1 MRRASQFITH
11 NGFRLTVMTC
21 IAALCCSGAQAQT
34 VTVDIDD
41 VPQAVGNTYTIY
53 TPGAFVPSLI
63 PLTVEATASS
73 SGDPVVNVALG
84 LDGELTG
91 SNSWA
96 GAATAGTSFDNVD
109 NVYDPWNVDIDED
122 KVKEHIRWDRKP
134 LEAIFSIGPGAN
146 AQRIRLIDIHSKSK
160 GIFDIVDLAR
170 FQEISYGNRKKLIA
184 QATRLRQRMDELL
197 AEPNAIP
204 TIVLGD
210 MNDGPGLDAFEQRLG
225 RSFVETTMGNVFN
238 PANIFRNAL
247 QHIPDDFRWT
257 ADFPDPIVNNP
268 RGFNHRVWIDHIL
281 VSPDLA
287 DPQGPIR
294 LVANSGAID
303 ENDDTAELAS
313 DHFAV
318 SCVLTDDPP

>member
-1 MRRASQFITH
+1 MPNYT
-11 NGFRLTVMTC
+11 
-21 IAALCCSGAQAQT
+21 IAAYNIRWMNRMFQNNAVTENNEDRANAIAAVINRIDPDVLAISEAANNDAEHQDFIDTFLNGGYQVVSGASRGSQNLVFYIRDPFQ
-34 VTVDIDD
+34 
-41 VPQAVGNTYTIY
+41 
-53 TPGAFVPSLI
+53 L
-63 PLTVEATASS
+63 VE
-73 SGDPVVNVALG
+73 V
-84 LDGELTG
+84 
-91 SNSWA
+91 
-96 GAATAGTSFDNVD
+96 DNVD

-146 AQRIRLIDIHSKSK
+146 AQRIRFIDIHSKSK

-184 QATRLRQRMDELL
+184 QATRLRERMDELL

-225 RSFVETTMGNVFN
+225 KSFVETTMGNVFN